1 MIQPLRRA
9 HFRIWLVP
17 SALLSVLFMA
27 GLVLRRPVTPKNLN
41 LHWEKYK

>member
-9 HFRIWLVP
+9 HFRIWMVL
-17 SALLSVLFMA
+17 SALLSILFIA
-27 GLVLRRPVTPKNLN
+27 GLVVGRPATPKNPK

>member
-9 HFRIWLVP
+9 HFRIWVIL
-17 SALLSVLFMA
+17 SALLSILFIA
-27 GLVLRRPVTPKNLN
+27 GLLVRRPVTPKNPN